1 MLIITEKP
9 SVGRDIAQAINPH
22 PVPHDGYLTAGD
34 TVITWGFGHLVTL
47 AEPEAY
53 HDSWRKWSLDQ
64 LPMLPE
70 TFKLVPIKKT
80 ISQFKTVSR
89 LMQAAD
95 IIICATDADREGE
108 LIFRYIYQMVHVN
121 KPVKRLWLSENT
133 PQAIVAGLNVL
144 KPLSAYDALA
154 AAAEARA
161 QADWVVGLNATR
173 VFTLKHG
180 QSGQGAL
187 SVGRVQTPTLRII
200 ADRDQEIARFKPTPY
215 WQLEVWFETPQQ
227 EQYAGYWFIEEGR
240 QTRDR
245 FFDREEA
252 DNISSMV
259 LPNTPGL
266 IKQIE
271 TKRVNIHPPLL
282 FSLNDLQKEGNRRFG
297 LTAQQVLDTAQSL
310 YEKHLISYPRTEARY
325 LATEIAGTVEQR
337 LTELQKDTAYRVPI
351 EQMSRP
357 LPLQRLINDQAVSK
371 AGHYAII
378 PTGQVPKSATDRE
391 LKIFDLVARRFI
403 AALLPK
409 GVDERTTLITEAGGQ
424 RFRTRGTAVLVLGWR
439 QALHTLPEPKDPE
452 HPDESEPNA
461 KIPTGLKLNL
471 RVTVVNTSI
480 LDKETK
486 APPRFTDASI
496 LAIMEKHG
504 LGTPAT
510 RARILEVLLLREYV
524 ERVKKTLVSTE
535 KGRAL
540 LTVVPDDLQNPEMTG
555 SWEARLENIAAGSDS
570 AHRFLED
577 IRAYT
582 QNLVTIA
589 KQQSRAS
596 VTPGDLGPCPICNLG
611 RVIAGTKGWGCSRWR
626 DGCSFTIW
634 REIAGKRLTEAQI
647 KTLLAGK
654 TTALLKGFKSK
665 NGKSFSARLR
675 WNRDSRKVEFIF
687 PSPTDGTAAI
697 RPVRKSS
704 RRSP

>member
-1 MLIITEKP
+1 MLIVTEKP
-9 SVGRDIAQAINPH
+9 SVGRDIAQAINSR
-22 PVPHDGYLTAGD
+22 PVAHDGYLVAGD
-34 TVITWGFGHLVTL
+34 TTVTWGFGHLVTL
-47 AEPEAY
+47 AEPDAYQEA
-53 HDSWRKWSLDQ
+53 WRKWSLAQ

-80 ISQFKTVSR
+80 LSQFKTVSR
-89 LMQAAD
+89 LMRAAD
-95 IIICATDADREGE
+95 VIICATDADREGE
-108 LIFRYIYQMVHVN
+108 LIFRYIYQMVNVS

-133 PQAIVAGLNVL
+133 PQAILAGLSAL
-144 KPLSAYDALA
+144 KPLSSYDALA
-154 AAAEARA
+154 AAAQARA

-180 QSGQGAL
+180 ISGQGAL

-200 ADRDQEIARFKPTPY
+200 ADRDQEIANFTPTPY
-215 WQLEVWFETPQQ
+215 WQLEVWFETPNQ
-227 EQYAGYWFIEEGR
+227 EQYAGYWFVSEGR
-240 QTRDR
+240 ETRDR
-245 FFDREEA
+245 FLVREEA
-252 DNISSMV
+252 EKIAAMV
-259 LPNTPGL
+259 PPQTPGL
-266 IKQIE
+266 IKSIE

-310 YEKHLISYPRTEARY
+310 YEKHLISYPRTEAKY
-325 LATEIAGTVEQR
+325 LTKEIAGTVEQR
-337 LTELQKDTAYRVPI
+337 LAGLQKETAYREPI
-351 EQMSRP
+351 EQVSRP

-378 PTGQVPKSATDRE
+378 PIGQLPSNLTDRE

-409 GVDERTTLITEAGGQ
+409 GIDERTTLITEAGGQ
-424 RFRTRGTAVLVLGWR
+424 MFRTRGTAILVLGWR
-439 QALHTLPEPKDPE
+439 QAVHALPESKDPE
-452 HPDESEPNA
+452 NIDDAEPNA
-461 KIPTGLKLNL
+461 KIPSGLTPELP
-471 RVTVVNTSI
+471 VTVVKNSI
-480 LDKETK
+480 LEKETK

-496 LAIMEKHG
+496 LAVMEKHG

-524 ERVKKTLVSTE
+524 KRVKKTLVSTD

-540 LTVVPDDLQNPEMTG
+540 LSVVPEDLQNPELTG
-555 SWEARLENIAAGSDS
+555 NWESRLENIAAGTES
-570 AHRFLED
+570 ADRFLAD
-577 IRAYT
+577 IRSYT
-582 QNLVTIA
+582 QNLVAVA
-589 KQQSRAS
+589 KQQSRTS
-596 VTPGDLGPCPICNLG
+596 VAPDDLGPCPMCSIG
-611 RVIAGTKGWGCSRWR
+611 RVVAGKKGWGCSRWR

-634 REIAGKRLTEAQI
+634 REIAGKRLTETQL

-675 WNRDSRKVEFIF
+675 WNRDSHTVDFIF
-687 PSPTDGTAAI
+687 PSSADMATRSA
-697 RPVRKSS
+697 RKSS